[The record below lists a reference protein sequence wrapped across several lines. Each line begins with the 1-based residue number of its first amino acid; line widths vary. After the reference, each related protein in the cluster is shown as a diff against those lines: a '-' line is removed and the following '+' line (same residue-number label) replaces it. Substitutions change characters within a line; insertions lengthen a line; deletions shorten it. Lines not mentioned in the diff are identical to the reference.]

1 LEGSTNAAAEQQQA
15 KSDSVGLDISNHAL
29 TRLPAPLIDRLP
41 LLSSLDLSSNFI
53 SSVAAHLPHF
63 SGLVSL
69 DLSHNFITSFSPR
82 PQDHNATAPAAMDD
96 NGQLRSPDAS
106 ASGSFER
113 LDRLHL
119 ADNRLWVVDQLP
131 ASLTE
136 LNVAHNA
143 IEHLPRH
150 LATLTQLRV
159 LNVAYN
165 KLLTDQGNVALYACR
180 ACVVCVVRVRVRV
193 RVVLC

>member
-1 LEGSTNAAAEQQQA
+1 
-15 KSDSVGLDISNHAL
+15 
-29 TRLPAPLIDRLP
+29 
-41 LLSSLDLSSNFI
+41 
-53 SSVAAHLPHF
+53 
-63 SGLVSL
+63 VSL

-82 PQDHNATAPAAMDD
+82 PQDHNTTAPATDD

-113 LDRLHL
+113 LDKLHL

-143 IEHLPRH
+143 IERLPRH

-165 KLLTDQGNVALYACR
+165 NLLTDQGNVAL
-180 ACVVCVVRVRVRV
+180 
-193 RVVLC
+193 